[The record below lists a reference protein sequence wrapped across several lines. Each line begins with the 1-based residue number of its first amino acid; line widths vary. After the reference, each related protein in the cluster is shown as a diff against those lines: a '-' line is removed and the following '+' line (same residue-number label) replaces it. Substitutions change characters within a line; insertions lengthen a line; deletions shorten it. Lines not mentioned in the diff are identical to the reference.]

1 MNNEELVKCHD
12 TRPTQERLYDEC
24 FTRLLN
30 EEHDD
35 AVVHC
40 VACGDEVAEVSLMLN
55 AKWGKH
61 TCEECYHED
70 LVKDK

>member
-1 MNNEELVKCHD
+1 MTNDE
-12 TRPTQERLYDEC
+12 RPTQERLYDEC

-30 EEHDD
+30 EEHGDTM
-35 AVVHC
+35 VHC

-70 LVKDK
+70 LKDPDEHLAKDK